1 MMYGKPARAS
11 HAVCEGSMIWL
22 THGKISG
29 VFRLIAA
36 IAFSSFP
43 SMSCASSASSTPTTL
58 LRWRRFCVMYSTSRG
73 VGLCV
78 IAWSTHAPGGPFS
91 SSPKKGSAAPSP
103 CTCGPPQLEHTYPSM
118 SACSPCSSTTSSWRI
133 TIFHVSL

>member
-43 SMSCASSASSTPTTL
+43 SMSCASSASSTPTTPL
-58 LRWRRFCVMYSTSRG
+58 GKALIASSR
-73 VGLCV
+73 
-78 IAWSTHAPGGPFS
+78 PGHWLG
-91 SSPKKGSAAPSP
+91 
-103 CTCGPPQLEHTYPSM
+103 
-118 SACSPCSSTTSSWRI
+118 
-133 TIFHVSL
+133 